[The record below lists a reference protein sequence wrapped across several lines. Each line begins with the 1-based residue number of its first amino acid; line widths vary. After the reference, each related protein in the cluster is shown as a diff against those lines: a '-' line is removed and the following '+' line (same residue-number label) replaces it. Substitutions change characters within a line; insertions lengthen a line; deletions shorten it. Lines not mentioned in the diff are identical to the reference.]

1 MNTSEAIRVALA
13 SLWANKLRSALTLL
27 GIVIAVSAL
36 IAVMTL
42 VSGINGYFAEKVF
55 NLGADVFLVSK
66 ISPVVTSADALI
78 EGLKRKDIRLED
90 YEAILGSCRHCNA
103 VGAQVGNGSGHV
115 NYAEQSMTD
124 VFIRGFTPSMSR
136 IGDLDLESGR
146 FVTETDME
154 TASPVA
160 VIGTDIRDN
169 VLGGTDPLDKE
180 IRINGRLYTVI
191 GVGKKQGKTLGQSQD
206 NYIIIPITTFL
217 RQFGSNL
224 SIRIAGKANGIGETL
239 ETAMDEARVTL
250 RARRHDRPGVP
261 DSFAIE
267 TNASLMGLW
276 TSLSSTFFG
285 AMIGMAAISLVI
297 GGIVIMNIMLVSV
310 TERTREIGVRKALG
324 ARRSDVHRQFLIES
338 STVSMVGGVIGI
350 VLGVAVSKTVTLLIG
365 LPSAVPLW
373 SVLAALIVSTSVGLF
388 FGVYPARRAA
398 TLDPI
403 VALRSEL

>member
-1 MNTSEAIRVALA
+1 
-13 SLWANKLRSALTLL
+13 
-27 GIVIAVSAL
+27 
-36 IAVMTL
+36 
-42 VSGINGYFAEKVF
+42 
-55 NLGADVFLVSK
+55 
-66 ISPVVTSADALI
+66 
-78 EGLKRKDIRLED
+78 
-90 YEAILGSCRHCNA
+90 
-103 VGAQVGNGSGHV
+103 
-115 NYAEQSMTD
+115 
-124 VFIRGFTPSMSR
+124 
-136 IGDLDLESGR
+136 
-146 FVTETDME
+146 
-154 TASPVA
+154 VA